1 MINSNLKPKDK
12 KQELIWNNHLNG
24 DGMQNRVKLHQKAK
38 EYYKTVRQ
46 LRLSLP
52 SKKHHELRFTLLE
65 NQMLKKKELHFNRVS
80 IQDLLSKEHDL

>member
-1 MINSNLKPKDK
+1 MISSIKKSKDK

-24 DGMQNRVKLHQKAK
+24 DGMQNRVRLHQKAK

-52 SKKHHELRFTLLE
+52 SKRHHELRYTLLE

-80 IQDLLSKEHDL
+80 IQDLLSKEPDL